1 VINILLNTT
10 SVTLTGG
17 IKICLCP
24 CLLSRFYNRSFN
36 DGLIQ
41 YAVEMEDDARKKERE
56 YRSFGCFAE
65 AVSMKN
71 LAQICR
77 QARYDCQTRFD
88 GSLSAS
94 IEGLATASYRIAA
107 CTVARLDTLP
117 SPEAIASQLAFT
129 QKSFRQN
136 LGWIPEEIVIRSN
149 HENSAV
155 LHEAA
160 RSWGFISIEN
170 DDRPAVEGIEHIK
183 RILGKL
189 DSDHFRGYY
198 PYPLPFRFE
207 ESEPSSPFAGS
218 PLYNVSLDKH
228 TNHISVIAND
238 YSANLPS
245 DIARMVKEE
254 SYGHK
259 MISNGA
265 LPQIF
270 ADDGNGNSSAWEPHW
285 TSRRIAELDLQFKRL
300 LLDHA
305 GAIPDE
311 IVEYCAGELFFLETV
326 DWNLLN
332 SQSKETIAFSKEFFE
347 RFSILDFIIQL
358 VKQTPSA
365 VSFFNNKLYAGN
377 RQEYFLDMV
386 NARPWQPS
394 ERLAL

>member
-1 VINILLNTT
+1 
-10 SVTLTGG
+10 
-17 IKICLCP
+17 
-24 CLLSRFYNRSFN
+24 
-36 DGLIQ
+36 
-41 YAVEMEDDARKKERE
+41 
-56 YRSFGCFAE
+56 
-65 AVSMKN
+65 
-71 LAQICR
+71 
-77 QARYDCQTRFD
+77 
-88 GSLSAS
+88 
-94 IEGLATASYRIAA
+94 
-107 CTVARLDTLP
+107 
-117 SPEAIASQLAFT
+117 
-129 QKSFRQN
+129 
-136 LGWIPEEIVIRSN
+136 
-149 HENSAV
+149 
-155 LHEAA
+155 
-160 RSWGFISIEN
+160 
-170 DDRPAVEGIEHIK
+170 
-183 RILGKL
+183 
-189 DSDHFRGYY
+189 
-198 PYPLPFRFE
+198 
-207 ESEPSSPFAGS
+207 
-218 PLYNVSLDKH
+218 
-228 TNHISVIAND
+228 VIAND